1 MPGRWGQPIEQG
13 RAWLCAV
20 VLALLL
26 AAPLTAA
33 RAETTDL
40 PPAET
45 TRLAAL
51 AVMDVIDTLVEA
63 RGARDQVRALS
74 AAIRAHEEGLSALRA
89 GLREAAQREA
99 SIRRQFE
106 RQSEEVATLLAA
118 MMAVERIEGPAL
130 LVHPDGPLATARAG
144 LMLADLAPAM
154 QAEATRIGA
163 LLREMET
170 LRSLRETALE
180 TLGMGLRTLQDARA
194 DLSQAIADRAEL
206 PPRLAEDELQ
216 MLELLASAQTLEAL
230 ARGLAEAPAEVLEG
244 VPDFATARGR
254 LPLPARASL
263 LRGAGEADAAG
274 IVRPGLLL
282 ATEPGALLT
291 APWPGTV
298 RYRGPLLDYGN
309 VILIEPA
316 EGYLLVLA
324 GLDLVYPR
332 VGDVVAP
339 GDPLGLMPGGETG
352 NQTGQAEFSTPA
364 AVVTRSETLYLELR
378 ENGQA
383 IDPAAWLDLTGQS
396 Q

>member
-1 MPGRWGQPIEQG
+1 MPGRRGQHFRHV
-13 RAWLCAV
+13 RARFCAAM
-20 VLALLL
+20 LALLL
-26 AAPLTAA
+26 AAQPSAA
-33 RAETTDL
+33 RAETTEL

-51 AVMDVIDTLVEA
+51 AVMDAIDTLVEA

-74 AAIRAHEEGLSALRA
+74 AAIRAHEDGLSALRA

-106 RQSEEVATLLAA
+106 RQSEEVSTLLAA

-230 ARGLAEAPAEVLEG
+230 ARGLAEAPAEALEG
-244 VPDFATARGR
+244 VPEFATARGS

-274 IVRPGLLL
+274 ITRPGLLL

-339 GDPLGLMPGGETG
+339 GDPLGLMPGGDTG
-352 NQTGQAEFSTPA
+352 NEAGQGEVSPPA

-378 ENGQA
+378 KNGQA
-383 IDPAAWLDLTGQS
+383 IDPAAWFDLTGQS